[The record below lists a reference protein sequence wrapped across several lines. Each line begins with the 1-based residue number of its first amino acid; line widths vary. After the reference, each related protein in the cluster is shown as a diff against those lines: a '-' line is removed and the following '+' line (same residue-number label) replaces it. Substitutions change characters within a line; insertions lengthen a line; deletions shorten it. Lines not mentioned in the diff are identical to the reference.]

1 MPEHK
6 SSTSQ
11 RVFFA
16 VLTVLAL
23 ASLALAFLIM
33 GSRVH
38 FGDEGRSGVVAS
50 AAFSEIPVLTQLP
63 DFEFADQNGKT
74 FGSEQLVGALWI
86 ANFIFTSCPTV
97 CPAFTAQMKG
107 LQGRLPKGA
116 DKPHLVSFSVDPET
130 DTSAVLKEYAE
141 RHGADSAG
149 WSFLT
154 GPIENIRA
162 LVVEGFKTSIEPD
175 PSRAGNILHGSH
187 FVLVDEKLRVR
198 GYYGAQDAEAHERLL
213 QDLKR
218 LSREPAN

>member
-11 RVFFA
+11 RVFFG
-16 VLTVLAL
+16 VLTLLAL
-23 ASLALAFLIM
+23 ASLALALLIM

-50 AAFSEIPVLTQLP
+50 AALSEIPVLKQLP
-63 DFEFADQNGKT
+63 EFEFADQDGQA
-74 FGSEQLVGALWI
+74 FGSEQLAGGLWI

-97 CPAFTAQMKG
+97 CPAFTAQMKS
-107 LQGRLPKGA
+107 LQGRLPQGA
-116 DKPHLVSFSVDPET
+116 QRPHLVSFSVDPET
-130 DTSAVLKEYAE
+130 DTSPVLKEYAE
-141 RHGADSAG
+141 KYGADSPG

-154 GPIENIRA
+154 GPIESIRA
-162 LVVEGFKTSIEPD
+162 MVVDGFQTSIEPD

-198 GYYGAQDAEAHERLL
+198 GYYGAQDAEAHDRLL

-218 LSREPAN
+218 VSGESAN